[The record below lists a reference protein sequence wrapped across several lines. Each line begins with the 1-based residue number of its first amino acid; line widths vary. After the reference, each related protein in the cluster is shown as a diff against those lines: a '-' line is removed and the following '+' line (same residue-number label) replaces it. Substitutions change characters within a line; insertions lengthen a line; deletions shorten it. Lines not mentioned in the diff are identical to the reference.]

1 MIKNLV
7 ILQARMSSSRLPGKV
22 LKEVNG
28 MPILYWH
35 IQRIKQA
42 KKVDK
47 IIVATSTD
55 KSDDKL
61 VDFLLKNKIPF
72 YRGSLTNVFSRYLEI
87 AREIQPKVI
96 VRLTADC
103 PLFMPNLLDEMLEK
117 FEYLEC
123 DYYSNIDPPS
133 FPDGLD
139 IEIMKTETLV
149 VLSKFDLNVQELEH
163 VTLGIRNRKDVFNQG
178 NFAHKENLSK
188 KRWTLDTLSD
198 LYFIQSI
205 YGRLIGSETQFNFQ
219 DVLDAEKRI
228 NLNEELS

>member
-1 MIKNLV
+1 MIRNLV

-149 VLSKFDLNVQELEH
+149 VLSKFDLNIQELEH
-163 VTLGIRNRKDVFNQG
+163 VTLEIGR
-178 NFAHKENLSK
+178 AH
-188 KRWTLDTLSD
+188 
-198 LYFIQSI
+198 
-205 YGRLIGSETQFNFQ
+205 
-219 DVLDAEKRI
+219 V
-228 NLNEELS
+228 